1 MSIGMR
7 ILEIVLPLKGTVQRG
22 DGKSQKYVNLETD
35 SPGLGISYLP
45 RGEFEKLNNSAK
57 S

>member
-7 ILEIVLPLKGTVQRG
+7 ILEIVLPLNGTVQRG